1 MHFDKIYR
9 MLKVSKITFRRI
21 TNLKHMQNSRYEC
34 VKINVIKIQK
44 FVLTLILLP
53 RIMLFFKPEV
63 LKNGMKF
70 ELRNSIK
77 GVSVIKTYISR
88 SQKAHYFIGK

>member
-1 MHFDKIYR
+1 MQRTIHFDNIDGI
-9 MLKVSKITFRRI
+9 LKVSKNRI
-21 TNLKHMQNSRYEC
+21 SQNYEFKTHAKC
-34 VKINVIKIQK
+34 TLRMKVNMNVIKIQK

-63 LKNGMKF
+63 LKSGMKF

-77 GVSVIKTYISR
+77 GVSII
-88 SQKAHYFIGK
+88 